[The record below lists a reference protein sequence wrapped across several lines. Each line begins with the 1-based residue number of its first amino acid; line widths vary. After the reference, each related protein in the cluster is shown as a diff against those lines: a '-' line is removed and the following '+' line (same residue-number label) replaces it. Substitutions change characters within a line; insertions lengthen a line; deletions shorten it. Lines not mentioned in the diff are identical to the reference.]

1 MPFLDGHSSGLRV
14 KMPGL
19 TFSTPEGLQYN
30 KCNCVGYE
38 LIKKSERTLYSQSNR
53 STTKW
58 SHTCHCEDGE
68 WQVYIVFRKA
78 ISRGLGE
85 FKHSE
90 VSRKR
95 TSF

>member
-38 LIKKSERTLYSQSNR
+38 LIKKSERTLYS
-53 STTKW
+53 
-58 SHTCHCEDGE
+58 
-68 WQVYIVFRKA
+68 
-78 ISRGLGE
+78 
-85 FKHSE
+85 
-90 VSRKR
+90 
-95 TSF
+95 